1 MEQLT
6 ETLTRTLGWT
16 EGEKNLVA
24 ADPAHAAKPTNDQ
37 SLSLIGK
44 VITDR
49 ELSMNFIRANVTR
62 LLRPVRQIQIRG
74 IAENMFVMKF
84 EHPLDM
90 KNALKGCPWVLDKH
104 ALILEPVDPA
114 KNLADH
120 KLTWLPLVTRVHQL
134 SLANRSEQV
143 ARLIG
148 DRLGR
153 FVELPK
159 LSESFYSPHFRIK
172 ILVDVT
178 MPLKRGI
185 NFQGVDGK
193 KEWLSVTYE
202 RLPIFCFLC
211 GVIGH
216 MEDKCPARYEEGF
229 LEPEGAF
236 PYGTWLR
243 DVAERRGTMSYSGG
257 GVSRGLLEHNH
268 TQNPQ
273 RSTGKK
279 GAAIFTFSSSAEHP
293 SLFINNIQ
301 GGPGK
306 GVASGVEKRWDL
318 ENLDDTG
325 ESSAARDGAVLRKI
339 TVPSHKR
346 KAKEA
351 ALGDITNTGKKTQL
365 LLRDEDST
373 PTAATVAEINELSIL
388 ELPRHRAGL
397 DSSWLRSLNPKVQAR
412 RGVSF

>member
-1 MEQLT
+1 MVFLSGFPIIVFTFVFFSHAFSFWAANPNPKRFLFCFLEGFFFSDLLLQVVSVVSDCITSAVFTMEQLT

-148 DRLGR
+148 DRLGM

-202 RLPIFCFLC
+202 RLPIFRFLC

-229 LEPEGAF
+229 LEPE
-236 PYGTWLR
+236 
-243 DVAERRGTMSYSGG
+243 
-257 GVSRGLLEHNH
+257 
-268 TQNPQ
+268 
-273 RSTGKK
+273 
-279 GAAIFTFSSSAEHP
+279 
-293 SLFINNIQ
+293 
-301 GGPGK
+301 
-306 GVASGVEKRWDL
+306 
-318 ENLDDTG
+318 
-325 ESSAARDGAVLRKI
+325 
-339 TVPSHKR
+339 
-346 KAKEA
+346 
-351 ALGDITNTGKKTQL
+351 
-365 LLRDEDST
+365 
-373 PTAATVAEINELSIL
+373 
-388 ELPRHRAGL
+388 
-397 DSSWLRSLNPKVQAR
+397 
-412 RGVSF
+412 